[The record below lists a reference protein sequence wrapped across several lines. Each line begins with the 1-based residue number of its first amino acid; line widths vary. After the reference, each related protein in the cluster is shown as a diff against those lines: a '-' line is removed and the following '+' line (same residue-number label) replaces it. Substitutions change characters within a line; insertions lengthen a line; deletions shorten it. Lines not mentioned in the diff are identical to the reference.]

1 MKVPPSDFSEN
12 RPKLVLH
19 SQIKFLYPTAQQLF
33 PAPDTAESP
42 ETTSEKEHLVSMS
55 GLAHHLDL
63 LVTSIFFAATFNIFL
78 IAFLGL
84 CLIVPR
90 VEGTWFPC
98 KDLVDFLQGLAGS
111 LGIEELY
118 DRQFV

>member
-1 MKVPPSDFSEN
+1 
-12 RPKLVLH
+12 
-19 SQIKFLYPTAQQLF
+19 
-33 PAPDTAESP
+33 
-42 ETTSEKEHLVSMS
+42 MS

-63 LVTSIFFAATFNIFL
+63 LVTFIFFAATFNILL

-90 VEGTWFPC
+90 VEGTWFPR

-111 LGIEELY
+111 LGIEELN
-118 DRQFV
+118 DCQFV